1 MQKKPKNYVLIAVID
16 VARNDVKNIVNS
28 LPMKVGFYA
37 LFSKNKWKPP
47 YCYHMK
53 LFIWSRHIFG

>member
-1 MQKKPKNYVLIAVID
+1 MQKKPKNDVLIAVID

-37 LFSKNKWKPP
+37 LFSKNK
-47 YCYHMK
+47 
-53 LFIWSRHIFG
+53 

>member
-1 MQKKPKNYVLIAVID
+1 MQKKPKNDVLIAVID

-37 LFSKNKWKPP
+37 LARINE
-47 YCYHMK
+47 
-53 LFIWSRHIFG
+53 SRHIVTI